1 MTGYQQAQKVTPIIF
16 MCLCVYI
23 YLLILLIYIYICV
36 SVCLIYVYMC
46 VCMFTS
52 RIYIITK
59 ECSISRMYG
68 DCGTIKARTLR
79 TGLLSVLLGARM
91 LLTGPL
97 ALLLVTRSY

>member
-1 MTGYQQAQKVTPIIF
+1 
-16 MCLCVYI
+16 MCECVFNLCIHV
-23 YLLILLIYIYICV
+23 
-36 SVCLIYVYMC
+36 C